1 MVSRVTT
8 TDRVT
13 SSSAADRFAAALAA
27 VILTAAAATLVFLTV
42 RFAAVASSSSY
53 SPWHVLGIPSDRGG
67 RIGLLVIALVVS
79 LLVLAAGLRHRDP
92 LLRFEREEGTV
103 VVRAGALEDAIRAE
117 VFRDAD
123 VLRVSPRVRLHRGQ
137 VTVEVEV
144 VARPMA
150 ERDRLLALTESGAR
164 AAIIEGAGL
173 PEVAPRVHVDV
184 APARKVWMYL

>member
-1 MVSRVTT
+1 VVSRVPT

-27 VILTAAAATLVFLTV
+27 VILAAGAAMLVFLTV

-67 RIGLLVIALVVS
+67 RISLLVIALVVS

-92 LLRFEREEGTV
+92 LLRFERDQGTV
-103 VVRAGALEDAIRAE
+103 LVRAGALEDAIRAQ
-117 VFRDAD
+117 VFADAD
-123 VLRVSPRVRLHRGQ
+123 VLRVSPRVRLRGKK

-144 VARPMA
+144 VVRPRA
-150 ERDRLLALTESGAR
+150 ERRRLQELTERGAR
-164 AAIIEGAGL
+164 AAITQGAGL
-173 PEVAPRVHVDV
+173 PDVTPRVDVDV
-184 APARKVWMYL
+184 VSARKVWMYL

>member
-1 MVSRVTT
+1 VSRVTT
-8 TDRVT
+8 ADRVT

-27 VILTAAAATLVFLTV
+27 VILTASAAVLVFLTV

-92 LLRFEREEGTV
+92 LLRFERDEGTV
-103 VVRAGALEDAIRAE
+103 LVRAGALEDAIRAE

-123 VLRVSPRVRLHRGQ
+123 VLRVSPRVRQQRRR

-144 VARPMA
+144 VARPMV
-150 ERDRLLALTESGAR
+150 ERDRLLALTENGAR
-164 AAIIEGAGL
+164 AAIIEGVGL
-173 PEVAPRVHVDV
+173 PEVTPRVHVDV
-184 APARKVWMYL
+184 VPARKVWMYL